1 MYWLGTLQGHR
12 HYIVG
17 QLPAVRHAKRRSDVI
32 HEGELVDNQG
42 ILDSAPVVQHWDYA
56 TEARYHCLVQKE
68 LMRPIL
74 VAEPDEGD
82 ILLYV
87 DDMLDPLMQ
96 QADFALLEAEE
107 GKTGRDFVLS
117 LLYNRSVRTLR
128 EEAFELRHRKC
139 PLEPQGI
146 HIHGFEPGTFLLELL
161 P

>member
-1 MYWLGTLQGHR
+1 MGTLQGHR

-17 QLPAVRHAKRRSDVI
+17 QLPAVRHAKRRSDAI

-42 ILDSAPVVQHWDYA
+42 ILDNVPVAQHSDYA
-56 TEARYHCLVQKE
+56 TEARYHCLVQEE
-68 LMRPIL
+68 LKRPIL
-74 VAEPDEGD
+74 VAEADEGD
-82 ILLYV
+82 ILLCV
-87 DDMLDPLMQ
+87 VDMLDPLMP
-96 QADFALLEAEE
+96 QADFALLVAEE

-117 LLYNRSVRTLR
+117 VLYNRSVRILR

-139 PLEPQGI
+139 PLEPQDI

>member
-68 LMRPIL
+68 LKRPIL
-74 VAEPDEGD
+74 VA
-82 ILLYV
+82 
-87 DDMLDPLMQ
+87 
-96 QADFALLEAEE
+96 EAEE